1 MLLSATITQVKILH
15 LMASH
20 PLLHKIRDN
29 CKLLLYAW
37 YLDDGTLIGDSEEVA
52 KALDNITVTGPK
64 LGLQL
69 NIKKTE
75 LFWPSCDGRK
85 LREGLFPVDIG
96 RPPLGVKLLGG
107 AVSRDSSFIRSLAI
121 KRAENAVNLMRLL
134 PQLSDPQS
142 ELLLLRS
149 CMGISKLFYGLRT
162 CQPVHM
168 EEAAIFFDNGLR
180 AAIEDIVVCGGPFF
194 GDIQWRIASLPIRF
208 GGLGLYSA
216 VEATSYAF
224 VASRAQSW
232 VLQDHI
238 LRDSGIHGMDY
249 DYDCALA
256 ALRNKLPDFDLNN
269 FTTKDTAP
277 PKSQNTLASA
287 LFRKIVQD
295 MEMHFNMTTRQKA
308 VFQCLR
314 APHAQDFLLAIPI
327 DGLGQH
333 MSPVEYRTIL
343 KYRLMIP
350 IFPAGEICPVC
361 RKAGLDSFGEHAVH
375 CKELPG
381 FKYRHDMV
389 RDVLFDIFKCAGVSA
404 KKETPVNF
412 LTDPTEGR
420 STLRPADILI
430 FGWVGG
436 KHACVDLTG
445 VSPLVGQ
452 RAGGFTAGHAAL
464 KAATSKVTKHERSCM
479 ENQHVFKPF
488 AFDMY
493 GFLAPDA
500 VELLKRVQRIMHNN
514 VISPRSS
521 DVVFKRISFTIQKG
535 LTAQVVARLPSH
547 SLYDDN

>member
-1 MLLSATITQVKILH
+1 MAKYLNDFQFGVGVSGGAEAILH
-15 LMASH
+15 SANRLLNERHDDKSLSMLTIDFSNAFNLVDRSALLHEVRLRCPSISLWVDFLYGQAARLCLGNTHIRSSTGVQQGDPLGPLLFAIVLH

-29 CKLLLYAW
+29 CKLLLHAW
-37 YLDDGTLIGDSEEVA
+37 YLDDGTLIGDLEEVA
-52 KALDNITVTGPK
+52 KALDTIMVTGPK

-69 NIKKTE
+69 NIKNTE

-85 LREGLFPVDIG
+85 LREGLFPADIR

-107 AVSRDSSFIRSLAI
+107 AVSRYASFIRSLAI

-149 CMGISKLFYGLRT
+149 CMGIAKLFFGLRT

-180 AAIEDIVVCGGPFF
+180 GAIEDIVVCGGPFF

-224 VASRAQSW
+224 VASQAQSW

-238 LRDSGIHGMDY
+238 LRDSGIHGMDS

-256 ALRNKLPDFDLNN
+256 SLRNKLPDFDLNN

-287 LFRKIVQD
+287 LFCKIVQD
-295 MEMHFNMTTRQKA
+295 MEMHFDMTARQKA

-333 MSPVEYRTIL
+333 MSPVEYRIIL

-350 IFPAGEICPVC
+350 IFPADEICPVC
-361 RKAGLDSFGEHAVH
+361 RK
-375 CKELPG
+375 G
-381 FKYRHDMV
+381 F
-389 RDVLFDIFKCAGVSA
+389 C
-404 KKETPVNF
+404 
-412 LTDPTEGR
+412 
-420 STLRPADILI
+420 
-430 FGWVGG
+430 
-436 KHACVDLTG
+436 
-445 VSPLVGQ
+445 
-452 RAGGFTAGHAAL
+452 
-464 KAATSKVTKHERSCM
+464 
-479 ENQHVFKPF
+479 
-488 AFDMY
+488 
-493 GFLAPDA
+493 
-500 VELLKRVQRIMHNN
+500 
-514 VISPRSS
+514 
-521 DVVFKRISFTIQKG
+521 
-535 LTAQVVARLPSH
+535 
-547 SLYDDN
+547 